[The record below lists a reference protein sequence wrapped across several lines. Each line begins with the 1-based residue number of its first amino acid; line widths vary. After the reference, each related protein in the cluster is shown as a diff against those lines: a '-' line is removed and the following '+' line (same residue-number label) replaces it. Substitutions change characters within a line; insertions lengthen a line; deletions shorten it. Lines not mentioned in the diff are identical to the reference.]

1 MTMECLIID
10 HNQNAIKVL
19 NEMASRIDDLHIAG
33 HYENAV
39 DALNYLQ
46 HNHIDLLFLEVEM
59 PELSGIELTRDLL
72 NKNIVIIFTTAKK
85 DYAAEAFELNVA
97 DYLIKPFSEIRF
109 IKAINRARDMISL
122 QQMKTD
128 LTSDEYIFI
137 RDSTI
142 VRKLKMEDILY
153 AEAMG
158 DYVKFY
164 TENKLYA
171 IHGTLNGAEERLPRS
186 KFIRVHRSYIVCVN
200 KIDTMQNGGVFI
212 NGQFLP
218 VADAYR
224 KILNKRMNIF

>member
-1 MTMECLIID
+1 MNCLIID
-10 HNQNAIKVL
+10 HNKNTIKAL
-19 NEMASRIDDLHIAG
+19 SEMISRVDDLQVEG
-33 HYENAV
+33 QYESAV
-39 DALNYLQ
+39 EALAYLQ
-46 HNHIDLLFLEVEM
+46 VNHVDLLFIEIEM
-59 PELSGIELTRDLL
+59 PQISGIELTRNLL
-72 NKNIVIIFTTAKK
+72 NKNVVIIFTSANK

-97 DYLIKPFSEIRF
+97 DYLLKPIPQLRF
-109 IKAINRARDMISL
+109 LQAINRARDIIAL
-122 QQMKTD
+122 QNMKAD
-128 LTSDEYIFI
+128 LSTDEYLFI
-137 RDSTI
+137 KDSTI

-164 TENKLYA
+164 TPSKLYA

-218 VADAYR
+218 VADAYK
-224 KILNKRMNIF
+224 KILSKRMNIF

>member
-1 MTMECLIID
+1 MI
-10 HNQNAIKVL
+10 
-19 NEMASRIDDLHIAG
+19 SRVDDLQVEG
-33 HYENAV
+33 HYESAV
-39 DALNYLQ
+39 EALAYLQ
-46 HNHIDLLFLEVEM
+46 VNHVDLLFIEIEM
-59 PELSGIELTRDLL
+59 PQISGIELTRNLL
-72 NKNIVIIFTTAKK
+72 NKNVVIIFTSANK

-97 DYLIKPFSEIRF
+97 DYLLKPIPQLRF
-109 IKAINRARDMISL
+109 LQAINRARDIIAL
-122 QQMKTD
+122 QNMKAD
-128 LTSDEYIFI
+128 LSTDEYLFI
-137 RDSTI
+137 KDSTI

-164 TENKLYA
+164 TPGKLYA

-218 VADAYR
+218 VADAYK
-224 KILNKRMNIF
+224 KILSKRMNIF

>member
-1 MTMECLIID
+1 MNCLIID
-10 HNQNAIKVL
+10 HNPHTVKALFDMI
-19 NEMASRIDDLHIAG
+19 SRIDDLHVEG
-33 HYENAV
+33 QYDNAV
-39 DALNYLQ
+39 EALAYLQ
-46 HNHIDLLFLEVEM
+46 VNHVDLLFIEIEM
-59 PELSGIELTRDLL
+59 PQISGIELTRNLL
-72 NKNIVIIFTTAKK
+72 NQNVVIIFTTTNK

-97 DYLIKPFSEIRF
+97 DYLLKPVPQLRF
-109 IKAINRARDMISL
+109 LQAINRARDILAL
-122 QQMKTD
+122 QNMKAD
-128 LTSDEYIFI
+128 LSTDEYLFI
-137 RDSTI
+137 KDSTI

-164 TENKLYA
+164 TPGKLYA

-218 VADAYR
+218 VADAYK
-224 KILNKRMNIF
+224 KILSKRMNIF

>member
-1 MTMECLIID
+1 MNCLIID
-10 HNQNAIKVL
+10 HNPHTVKALCDMI
-19 NEMASRIDDLHIAG
+19 SRIDDLHVEG
-33 HYENAV
+33 QYDNAV
-39 DALNYLQ
+39 EALAYLQ
-46 HNHIDLLFLEVEM
+46 VNHVDLLFIEIEM
-59 PELSGIELTRDLL
+59 PQISGIELTRNLL
-72 NKNIVIIFTTAKK
+72 NQNVVIIFTTTNK

-97 DYLIKPFSEIRF
+97 DYLLKPVPQLRF
-109 IKAINRARDMISL
+109 LQAINRARDILAL
-122 QQMKTD
+122 QNMKAD
-128 LTSDEYIFI
+128 LSTDEYLFI
-137 RDSTI
+137 KDSTI

-164 TENKLYA
+164 TPGKLYA

-218 VADAYR
+218 VADAYK
-224 KILNKRMNIF
+224 KILSKRMNIF

>member
-1 MTMECLIID
+1 LTMECLIID

-19 NEMASRIDDLHIAG
+19 NEMASRINDIHVAG

-46 HNHIDLLFLEVEM
+46 HNHVDLLFLEVEM
-59 PELSGIELTRDLL
+59 PQLSGIELTRNLL

-97 DYLIKPFSEIRF
+97 DYLLKPYSEIRF

-128 LTSDEYIFI
+128 MTSDEYIFI

-164 TENKLYA
+164 TEHKLYA